1 LKNRR
6 ERREFVNNVTEI
18 TDATFD
24 AEVLKSQIP
33 VVADFW
39 APWCGPCRIMAPI
52 LDAVAGRMA
61 GRIKFVK
68 VNTDDNPGM
77 AGEMAIMAIPT
88 LIVFQNGE
96 EKDRLIGVV
105 RPEELEARLTALTG
119 PAAPPA

>member
-1 LKNRR
+1 M
-6 ERREFVNNVTEI
+6 NNVTEI

-105 RPEELEARLTALTG
+105 RPEELEARLTALAG